1 MHWTRTSLTI
11 LIDFMRKNEIL
22 WKITCSDFQK
32 RDLRAALINR
42 SLLINKSS
50 LLFFSHE
57 IPGITEAELN
67 ARIRSLKNQ
76 YWREKRKQKQS
87 QKSGAGADDLY
98 GVSTCCHSW
107 ETVNLPH
114 LRWPIWTAHRS
125 HEMWVFTYV
134 IVVISF
140 LFVPQKSLIYK
151 LLKYTFMPLEYNSIM
166 PDALGRPIGF
176 VYVFRAG
183 QTWVIS
189 YIGYLVLGSADNIN
203 KQWILR
209 DYGMYYGLI
218 LQI

>member
-76 YWREKRKQKQS
+76 YWREKWRQKQS

-98 GVSTCCHSW
+98 IPTLWCFDMLSILGDGPPSTRAQAPNPQSSNALLSSSDPNQLTDPRVSF
-107 ETVNLPH
+107 
-114 LRWPIWTAHRS
+114 S
-125 HEMWVFTYV
+125 HATQISKTM
-134 IVVISF
+134 SF
-140 LFVPQKSLIYK
+140 LRL
-151 LLKYTFMPLEYNSIM
+151 T
-166 PDALGRPIGF
+166 
-176 VYVFRAG
+176 
-183 QTWVIS
+183 
-189 YIGYLVLGSADNIN
+189 
-203 KQWILR
+203 R
-209 DYGMYYGLI
+209 DSMTCASRRL
-218 LQI
+218 